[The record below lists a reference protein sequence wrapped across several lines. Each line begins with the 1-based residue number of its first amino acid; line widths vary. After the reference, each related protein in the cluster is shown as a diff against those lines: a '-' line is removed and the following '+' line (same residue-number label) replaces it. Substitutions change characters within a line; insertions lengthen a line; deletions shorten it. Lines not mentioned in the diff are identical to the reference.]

1 MTRRSAPA
9 GAPGAGMS
17 QSYAPEMWRQ
27 RIVLLTVLTAPPLM
41 LAGVGLAHPMHL
53 TADSARS
60 WRDLHVLLLPIF
72 PLLGVAPWLVVRRES
87 AVLGAVAAV
96 LGYVYATFYTALDV
110 LAGIGAGSL
119 EQAGI
124 DGGRSVLFAQADSLV
139 RYGVWA
145 YLAAT
150 ILAAAVVF
158 WRAGVAALPGSVL
171 IIGGAWSFLDSHIF
185 WPRGVLT
192 MLALAIG
199 WAALAWPLPLNEPI
213 GANSSRV
220 NPG

>member
-1 MTRRSAPA
+1 MLRR
-9 GAPGAGMS
+9 
-17 QSYAPEMWRQ
+17 
-27 RIVLLTVLTAPPLM
+27 RIVMLTVLTAPPLL

-53 TADSARS
+53 TADSARN

-72 PLLGVAPWLVVRRES
+72 PLLGLAPWLVLRREG
-87 AVLGAVAAV
+87 AALGAVAAV
-96 LGYVYATFYTALDV
+96 LGYVYAAFYTALDV

-119 EQAGI
+119 ELAGL

-145 YLAAT
+145 YLAAAV
-150 ILAAAVVF
+150 LAAVVVLR
-158 WRAGVAALPGSVL
+158 RAGVAALPGSVL

-192 MLALAIG
+192 MLALAVG
-199 WAALAWPLPLNEPI
+199 WAALAMASPVKRADCRDSTI
-213 GANSSRV
+213 QSRAQ
-220 NPG
+220 PGTSAGLGS